1 MSYSTIG
8 AISLNISFLLYVIH
22 YFPQLIHNQRDG
34 QLQQLSLNFHYLLGF
49 CYLADLNYGYGLGLP
64 WQYRLVSWVGVLC
77 LIIQH
82 FQLTKIYKHLRSF
95 KWVSCLLA
103 LMTGMTF
110 YALYTEFSPSYY
122 SAMGYLAHV
131 TGLFFFLPQII
142 KNYRQPAAL
151 SLSINFL
158 LLDWICYF
166 CDNVSAWSLA
176 WPLPSKIGAFV
187 GLILLSILILQW
199 LVTSRRQ
206 NLEVFAHG

>member
-34 QLQQLSLNFHYLLGF
+34 QLQQLSLPFHYLLGF

-77 LIIQH
+77 LMVQH
-82 FQLTKIYKHLRSF
+82 LQLTKVYKHLRSF
-95 KWVSCLLA
+95 KWVSCLLT
-103 LMTGMTF
+103 LMAGMTF

-131 TGLFFFLPQII
+131 TGLFFFLPQVI

-151 SLSINFL
+151 SLSISFL
-158 LLDWICYF
+158 LLDWICYL

-176 WPLPSKIGAFV
+176 WPLPSKIGALA
-187 GLILLSILILQW
+187 GLLLLSILILQW
-199 LVTSRRQ
+199 LITSRRQ
-206 NLEVFAHG
+206 SLEILAHG